1 MAPAKSAELAQYQAT
16 LINRIPTIVSAAY
29 RQAVIETIERLVD
42 NVNPEESSLRWRIQA
57 AFHSDTEPASHEVI
71 ALALTFESGM
81 FEGPLLAVQ
90 KTFYK
95 NHMKIR
101 KHRKEWS
108 IPGLTGAINCAESD
122 DDEIN
127 NTIDNGE
134 GPSTQGVKRKINE
147 VIDLT
152 DDDDTRG
159 KKPTT
164 DPASSHVES
173 ENTPRLNQLAK
184 GPPPI
189 AERTPPPPRIVK
201 VPSFALARLPAP
213 PSMSPATPRANSDII
228 QNQPAPSP
236 PVGVVAMY
244 NKHKELTTKIN
255 TFHTQAVE
263 LNSHAETLRKELVA
277 TSERRA
283 ADDDESLKGLDGY
296 LSTYNGL
303 SMRIL
308 KCHED
313 TISVINKAADLQ
325 AEHNKMWE
333 EVNDRLMKLEKA
345 VTELVAAA
353 SREAYLRGDQCKQ
366 ERN

>member
-1 MAPAKSAELAQYQAT
+1 MAPAKSAELAKYQAT

-29 RQAVIETIERLVD
+29 RQAVIETIERLID

-71 ALALTFESGM
+71 ALALTFESGAL
-81 FEGPLLAVQ
+81 EGPLLAVQ
-90 KTFYK
+90 KAFYK

-108 IPGLTGAINCAESD
+108 IPGLTGAINCADSD
-122 DDEIN
+122 DDEV
-127 NTIDNGE
+127 DNGE
-134 GPSTQGVKRKINE
+134 GPSAQGMKRKISE

-152 DDDDTRG
+152 NDDDNKGR
-159 KKPTT
+159 KPTT

-189 AERTPPPPRIVK
+189 AERTPPPARTVK

-213 PSMSPATPRANSDII
+213 PSMSPATLRANPNNTE
-228 QNQPAPSP
+228 NQPAPSP
-236 PVGVVAMY
+236 PVGVIAMY

-283 ADDDESLKGLDGY
+283 TDDDESLKGLDGY
-296 LSTYNGL
+296 LGTYNSL

-313 TISVINKAADLQ
+313 TISVINKAAHLQ

-333 EVNDRLMKLEKA
+333 EVNDRLKKLEKA

-353 SREAYLRGDQCKQ
+353 RREADLRGDQCKQ
-366 ERN
+366 EHN